1 MVKLKEP
8 FIVSPL
14 FEEEDFHRLSQ
25 NLKSI
30 SKTLHYDPG
39 FGRFTGSQ
47 IQIQILQEFT
57 DKLTNTA
64 RKVFNSST
72 LLPTYSLFAHYEGL
86 KSNLYKHKDDNACTY
101 TLDLCVYQNF
111 PWDLWVDG
119 NGYTLHPNQ
128 ALAYYGND
136 QEHWREQFPYPEKQH
151 VAMVFFHFAEP
162 DHWWFTK
169 GQSYLSVIRKE
180 MTDLEWEQS
189 RMGKTS
195 STL

>member
-1 MVKLKEP
+1 LAKLKSPEIIESVFEDSDFQILSKYLNHVAKSLP
-8 FIVSPL
+8 FDS
-14 FEEEDFHRLSQ
+14 
-25 NLKSI
+25 
-30 SKTLHYDPG
+30 G

-47 IQIQILQEFT
+47 FDIPILKEYT
-57 DKLTNTA
+57 DKVLSKA
-64 RKVFNSST
+64 REVFDSPT
-72 LLPTYSLFAHYEGL
+72 LLPTYSLFAHYETNRARL
-86 KSNLYKHKDDNACTY
+86 WKHIDDNACTY
-101 TLDLCVYQNF
+101 TLDMCVYQNF
-111 PWDLWVDG
+111 PWDLWVD
-119 NGYTLHPNQ
+119 NQSYTLHPNQ

-136 QEHWREQFPYPEKQH
+136 QEHWRDSFPYPELQH

-189 RMGKTS
+189 RVGKTS